1 MPLAADTSEWCPS
14 WPYNEVVSV
23 VPSAK
28 ASNEFTINT
37 RKGTC
42 FLHGVETLAV
52 VLTAAKKNDKLTF
65 SSDYRLEILTEV
77 LRFSPL
83 FADDGAKAKSTKVF
97 PAFKYGWPESKA
109 RVDLV
114 VRKHSLAQVN
124 STGGTIA
131 EYDFKDI
138 EFMARVTDSGSGFIV
153 SSGGF
158 GRLHMFICDQRDDLM
173 KLIQSNARDN
183 VGFDV
188 AIRKESVSLQ
198 DYQAKRLGKFSED
211 ECVISL
217 SEFKVLKYT
226 PRHPEPTVR
235 IMALSESC
243 IVERDPATYSVVTV
257 RPLSEVYTLVRYPE
271 DPQLFSIEY
280 TNGKYR
286 KYTCTDRDAL
296 LCSILD
302 GVRASGNRDVCV
314 KMQRTKSGMRLG
326 PLAVPVE
333 EEVES
338 QYLRYMIN
346 PPPGVTFAESVARFN
361 ANVSYNGL
369 NYAVTQDRLFAEN
382 KEKLITQALQT
393 LLQKEGEQSTVSN
406 EELEAQFHALRRLV
420 ASKAGFEAF
429 TTLPNF
435 KDVMGFK
442 VLKALKRGDEGVT
455 FSCVDFLC
463 ALMQPMH
470 DNYDLRYEQ
479 LNKSSLLFSAKF
491 VQSLL
496 DTLKEHIQRVT
507 GALVIRACL
516 TSSPLHCVHH
526 MEIFDV
532 VLGLLTELGRHLFK
546 LFQHPSLA
554 IVKAA
559 GLLMKTIIEE
569 GTEEMASKMQQLA
582 LSEGALPRHL
592 HNALYIVST
601 DNRLLTLRQLS
612 RHLVGLWYTGNPT
625 AIALLGRVLP
635 LGLVQFLDSEDKVP
649 ETEADRMHIRDNVK
663 LVQDMVAPKPWDMVA
678 PSLRIW
684 WPPSLGIC
692 GPQALGYGGPQAL
705 GYGGPQALGYG
716 GPQALGYG
724 GPQALGNWCQDLE
737 RSKMCLFPS
746 QNISSKR
753 ISAVESTLLHWRS
766 KLRSKPQQQQQ
777 QFQQPVTLRKR
788 RQIVRVEKNWPLFYY
803 KFMEDHAT
811 ASLIW
816 NFKTREE
823 LREALENEIRS
834 FNVDKDLSAN
844 TVISWNYTEFE
855 VRYESLADE
864 IKIGDYYLRL
874 LLEEGG
880 AATKFVKPQEF
891 FSDLY
896 HRFLLSPKSSMKSMC
911 LQAMAI
917 VYGQCYQEIGPF
929 NDTPFMMHKLDQC
942 QDRTE
947 RDRLILFIDKL
958 LYHKHNAKLFLDA
971 QGVKV
976 FIDILTL
983 AHLHTSR
990 AYIPTQTNVLE
1001 AAPDSAR
1008 DTEKEWYFS
1017 NKDKEKEGPYSFKEL
1032 KELWAESTI
1041 NQKTRLWAQGMD
1053 GWRPLE
1059 QIAQLKWTLL
1069 ATGTPLLNE
1078 SELSALIL
1086 DIFVRVCQFYPT
1098 REPDGAIVRPLPRAN
1113 RQLSEPNTLPHL
1125 ANILLTFDPKLVEK
1139 TVTLL
1144 SIIMEDNPQLPRMFT
1159 TGVFF
1164 FIMMYTGS
1172 NVLPIA
1178 KFLKATHT
1186 KQSFRS
1192 EDQQASDIMQRSILG
1207 SMLPEA
1213 MMWFLE
1219 NYEPQKFSE
1228 TFLGEYDTPEAIWSG
1243 EMRRLMIEKI
1253 AGHIAEFSPRLQS
1266 NTRATYQYCSMAV
1279 IQYPQ
1284 LEDELFCN
1292 IYYLRHL
1299 CNTSLFPDWP
1309 IKEPVKL
1316 LKDVLVEWKKEVEKK
1331 GPEMSIDQA
1340 YETLGLAAGTGGHEE
1355 GVVRKAYFKLAQ
1367 KYHPDKNPDGGA
1379 MFEAVNK
1386 AYEFLCSR
1394 SAKRSKGADPAR
1406 VVLLLKTQA
1415 ILFTRCAENL
1425 KPYKYAGYPMLI
1437 RTIEKETTDSDL
1449 FSKSA
1454 PVLTAASEV
1463 AFHTMDNSALNAE
1476 ELRREGGIP
1485 ILQSA
1490 FTRCLNVLSLSSK
1503 TEEMAVQVCTNIC
1516 RCYRVSA
1523 QFEACRAAI
1532 VEVPAIVKDV
1542 CRAMYYKNLPRLNT
1556 VAVQSAAMFAADAH
1570 LQEGLLK
1577 AGVFF
1582 HMMPFLFKYDYTLAE
1597 SGVETSDDTHQQ
1609 EVSNSL
1615 AKVTIVAVAKL
1626 AGLKVGDD
1634 PVTPSN
1640 HTIHTI
1646 LRAFLTPYVVKLIT
1660 RTTPGEVLKVLNSNT
1675 ENPYLVW
1682 DNRTRAELNKYL
1694 EEQQQSIMRSGECD
1708 PTFGEQFTFDV
1719 LRDELVVGEVYIRVY
1734 NEQPTFVLEDAKGFA
1749 TSLLDFMGSNAQSM
1763 TSSDCDISKQSQ
1775 LAERLKK
1782 AEMTLEALFNVIH
1795 NNPGV
1800 EVQCLGHFKLLFSLL
1815 ATEGASKMQLLAL
1828 KAVSSVTGN
1837 KACVSNIADAG
1848 VLQYLLLIIYMLPAS
1863 HELALEV
1870 FQGLTSNTQIVKES
1884 IQKGAL
1890 IYLLNLFLQLHIAS
1904 YKQENPELIWNDES
1918 RAKVSKTV
1926 KDMTQSF
1933 FTSQK
1938 DDPTVQWKLPEDFE
1952 VVYTQV
1958 EGEIVVGG
1966 VFLRLFIN
1974 QPTWVL
1980 RKPKEFLIALLE
1992 KFILLIQSADPE
2004 GQVLETV
2011 TNAAC
2016 CLFVAQP
2023 SLADQVPPLGHI
2035 PRIFERMRAGN
2046 ESIPRACVLVVQ
2058 VLAESDVCVRS
2069 MSRCD
2074 AVAPIIVAMKRRP
2087 DIVHTAAESIKKM
2100 FELNVPE
2107 LVVQAVSANLVP
2119 YLLSLLESSLTG
2131 CEKPTTTKAVIA
2143 EALKAM
2149 QKDLVNGEKASPPLH
2164 THTHMLRFGVT
2175 QIREMLEASPVWS
2188 AYRDQK
2194 HDLFISSAPV
2204 AGYLTGG
2211 VGGVAGYL
2219 TAGSM
2224 VSSTPALTAPPPLKE
2239 SSVPDDVY

>member
-1 MPLAADTSEWCPS
+1 MSSGIGNEEISRFYCTKHSWKGKYKRVVSIGTTAIATYNPNSHESTNQ

-37 RKGTC
+37 RK
-42 FLHGVETLAV
+42 
-52 VLTAAKKNDKLTF
+52 AKKNDKLTF

-496 DTLKEHIQRVT
+496 DTLKEHIQRGT
-507 GALVIRACL
+507 GALVISALLDFFTFALCPPYGE
-516 TSSPLHCVHH
+516 TTPA
-526 MEIFDV
+526 EIFDV

-663 LVQDMVAPKPWDMVA
+663 LV
-678 PSLRIW
+678 
-684 WPPSLGIC
+684 
-692 GPQALGYGGPQAL
+692 
-705 GYGGPQALGYG
+705 
-716 GPQALGYG
+716 
-724 GPQALGNWCQDLE
+724 
-737 RSKMCLFPS
+737 

-1749 TSLLDFMGSNAQSM
+1749 TSLLDFMGSNAQYLYSLKSM

-1890 IYLLNLFLQLHIAS
+1890 IYLLNLFCNSTLPAVRDQTASLLAKMITDKLVGPKVRIVLCKFLPLIFMDAMRDNSEASLHMFDN
-1904 YKQENPELIWNDES
+1904 KQENPELIWNDES

-2149 QKDLVNGEKASPPLH
+2149 QKDLVNGEK
-2164 THTHMLRFGVT
+2164 
-2175 QIREMLEASPVWS
+2175 IREMLEASPVWS

>member
-1 MPLAADTSEWCPS
+1 
-14 WPYNEVVSV
+14 
-23 VPSAK
+23 
-28 ASNEFTINT
+28 
-37 RKGTC
+37 
-42 FLHGVETLAV
+42 
-52 VLTAAKKNDKLTF
+52 
-65 SSDYRLEILTEV
+65 
-77 LRFSPL
+77 
-83 FADDGAKAKSTKVF
+83 
-97 PAFKYGWPESKA
+97 
-109 RVDLV
+109 
-114 VRKHSLAQVN
+114 
-124 STGGTIA
+124 
-131 EYDFKDI
+131 
-138 EFMARVTDSGSGFIV
+138 
-153 SSGGF
+153 
-158 GRLHMFICDQRDDLM
+158 
-173 KLIQSNARDN
+173 
-183 VGFDV
+183 
-188 AIRKESVSLQ
+188 
-198 DYQAKRLGKFSED
+198 
-211 ECVISL
+211 
-217 SEFKVLKYT
+217 
-226 PRHPEPTVR
+226 
-235 IMALSESC
+235 
-243 IVERDPATYSVVTV
+243 
-257 RPLSEVYTLVRYPE
+257 
-271 DPQLFSIEY
+271 
-280 TNGKYR
+280 
-286 KYTCTDRDAL
+286 
-296 LCSILD
+296 
-302 GVRASGNRDVCV
+302 
-314 KMQRTKSGMRLG
+314 
-326 PLAVPVE
+326 
-333 EEVES
+333 
-338 QYLRYMIN
+338 
-346 PPPGVTFAESVARFN
+346 
-361 ANVSYNGL
+361 
-369 NYAVTQDRLFAEN
+369 
-382 KEKLITQALQT
+382 
-393 LLQKEGEQSTVSN
+393 
-406 EELEAQFHALRRLV
+406 
-420 ASKAGFEAF
+420 
-429 TTLPNF
+429 
-435 KDVMGFK
+435 
-442 VLKALKRGDEGVT
+442 
-455 FSCVDFLC
+455 
-463 ALMQPMH
+463 
-470 DNYDLRYEQ
+470 
-479 LNKSSLLFSAKF
+479 
-491 VQSLL
+491 
-496 DTLKEHIQRVT
+496 
-507 GALVIRACL
+507 
-516 TSSPLHCVHH
+516 
-526 MEIFDV
+526 
-532 VLGLLTELGRHLFK
+532 
-546 LFQHPSLA
+546 
-554 IVKAA
+554 
-559 GLLMKTIIEE
+559 
-569 GTEEMASKMQQLA
+569 
-582 LSEGALPRHL
+582 
-592 HNALYIVST
+592 
-601 DNRLLTLRQLS
+601 
-612 RHLVGLWYTGNPT
+612 
-625 AIALLGRVLP
+625 
-635 LGLVQFLDSEDKVP
+635 
-649 ETEADRMHIRDNVK
+649 
-663 LVQDMVAPKPWDMVA
+663 
-678 PSLRIW
+678 
-684 WPPSLGIC
+684 
-692 GPQALGYGGPQAL
+692 
-705 GYGGPQALGYG
+705 
-716 GPQALGYG
+716 
-724 GPQALGNWCQDLE
+724 
-737 RSKMCLFPS
+737 
-746 QNISSKR
+746 
-753 ISAVESTLLHWRS
+753 
-766 KLRSKPQQQQQ
+766 
-777 QFQQPVTLRKR
+777 
-788 RQIVRVEKNWPLFYY
+788 
-803 KFMEDHAT
+803 
-811 ASLIW
+811 
-816 NFKTREE
+816 
-823 LREALENEIRS
+823 
-834 FNVDKDLSAN
+834 
-844 TVISWNYTEFE
+844 
-855 VRYESLADE
+855 
-864 IKIGDYYLRL
+864 
-874 LLEEGG
+874 
-880 AATKFVKPQEF
+880 
-891 FSDLY
+891 
-896 HRFLLSPKSSMKSMC
+896 MKSMC

-1253 AGHIAEFSPRLQS
+1253 AGHIAEFSPL
-1266 NTRATYQYCSMAV
+1266 

-1415 ILFTRCAENL
+1415 ILFTRCAES
-1425 KPYKYAGYPMLI
+1425 KWREGWERPYKYAGYPMLI

-1485 ILQSA
+1485 R
-1490 FTRCLNVLSLSSK
+1490 FHPCLNVLSLSSK

-1660 RTTPGEVLKVLNSNT
+1660 RTTPGEVGGAHLPLARLSPLLLSLPGAESAQLQHRESLPGVGQ
-1675 ENPYLVW
+1675 
-1682 DNRTRAELNKYL
+1682 RTRAELNKYL

-1795 NNPGV
+1795 TTQEWKSNA
-1800 EVQCLGHFKLLFSLL
+1800 LGTSSFSLSSGHR
-1815 ATEGASKMQLLAL
+1815 GASKMQLLAL

-1890 IYLLNLFLQLHIAS
+1890 IYLLNLFCNS
-1904 YKQENPELIWNDES
+1904 
-1918 RAKVSKTV
+1918 T
-1926 KDMTQSF
+1926 
-1933 FTSQK
+1933 
-1938 DDPTVQWKLPEDFE
+1938 LPA
-1952 VVYTQV
+1952 V
-1958 EGEIVVGG
+1958 
-1966 VFLRLFIN
+1966 R
-1974 QPTWVL
+1974 
-1980 RKPKEFLIALLE
+1980 
-1992 KFILLIQSADPE
+1992 
-2004 GQVLETV
+2004 
-2011 TNAAC
+2011 
-2016 CLFVAQP
+2016 
-2023 SLADQVPPLGHI
+2023 DQ
-2035 PRIFERMRAGN
+2035 
-2046 ESIPRACVLVVQ
+2046 
-2058 VLAESDVCVRS
+2058 
-2069 MSRCD
+2069 
-2074 AVAPIIVAMKRRP
+2074 
-2087 DIVHTAAESIKKM
+2087 TA
-2100 FELNVPE
+2100 
-2107 LVVQAVSANLVP
+2107 
-2119 YLLSLLESSLTG
+2119 SLLAKMITDKLVG
-2131 CEKPTTTKAVIA
+2131 PKVRIVLCKFLPLIFMD
-2143 EALKAM
+2143 AM
-2149 QKDLVNGEKASPPLH
+2149 RDNS
-2164 THTHMLRFGVT
+2164 
-2175 QIREMLEASPVWS
+2175 EASLHMF
-2188 AYRDQK
+2188 D
-2194 HDLFISSAPV
+2194 
-2204 AGYLTGG
+2204 
-2211 VGGVAGYL
+2211 
-2219 TAGSM
+2219 
-2224 VSSTPALTAPPPLKE
+2224 
-2239 SSVPDDVY
+2239 